1 MTRIKDSKY
10 LIAEADELLTGAK
23 EEMQRAR
30 EDVAA
35 YRVCHSSRQALVN
48 YLEAY
53 LLNNNLPIQSP
64 TTVDSLMEQ
73 CRNYDGRF
81 QLIDLSPIDCRSHVD
96 DSEYCLNV
104 DKVSK
109 CLLVAD
115 QVAGMVRDR
124 APSY

>member
-10 LIAEADELLTGAK
+10 LIAEADELLSGAK

-35 YRVCHSSRQALVN
+35 YRVCHSSRQALIN
-48 YLEAY
+48 YLEAF
-53 LLNNNLPIQSP
+53 LLNNNIPIQSP
-64 TTVDSLMEQ
+64 VTVEGLMEQ

-81 QLIDLSPIDCRSHVD
+81 QLIDLSSIDCRSHVD

-104 DKVSK
+104 DKVGE
-109 CLLVAD
+109 CLRIAD
-115 QVAGMVRDR
+115 QVAGMVQDEI
-124 APSY
+124 PSY